1 MSEGRVSMLKVVES
15 AELARISLR
24 AAAAPRGRA
33 NFNLHPELADPVQRF
48 LNAIEP
54 GSYVRPHR
62 HALAEGRWELF
73 VILSGAVAV
82 LVFDDEAR
90 VVERVELD
98 LTGGALAVE
107 IPPGVWHALVALK
120 PGSVMFEFKPGPY
133 SPLSDK
139 DFAAWAPA
147 EGDPAAAAWV
157 ERYCRAKVGDCL
169 V

>member
-1 MSEGRVSMLKVVES
+1 MLKVIES
-15 AELARISLR
+15 ADLACLSGK
-24 AAAAPRGRA
+24 AVASPRGRA
-33 NFNLHPELADPVQRF
+33 NFNLHPELADPIQRF

-62 HALAEGRWELF
+62 HAFAEGRWELF

-90 VVERVELD
+90 VIDRVELD
-98 LTGGALAVE
+98 TAGGVLAVE

-139 DFAAWAPA
+139 DFAIWAPA
-147 EGDPAAAAWV
+147 EGDPATPAWV
-157 ERYCRAKVGDCL
+157 ERYRRAVVGDCL
-169 V
+169 A

>member
-1 MSEGRVSMLKVVES
+1 MLKVVDS
-15 AELARISLR
+15 GDLGRLSG
-24 AAAAPRGRA
+24 AAAASLRGRA

-82 LVFDDEAR
+82 LVFNDDAR

-98 LTGGALAVE
+98 AAGGTLAVE
-107 IPPGVWHALVALK
+107 IPPGVWHALTALK

-147 EGDPAAAAWV
+147 EGDPAAAQWV
-157 ERYCRAKVGDCL
+157 ERYRRVVVGECL
-169 V
+169 A